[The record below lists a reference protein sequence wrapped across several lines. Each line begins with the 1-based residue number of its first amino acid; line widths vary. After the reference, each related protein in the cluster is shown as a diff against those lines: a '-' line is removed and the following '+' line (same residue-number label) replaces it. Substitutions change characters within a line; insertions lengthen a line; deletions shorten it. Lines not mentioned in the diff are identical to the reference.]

1 MSLYP
6 YPYPSRPRQTGIL
19 SGNAKPEDSSKDE
32 SVTDTTASGEDP
44 VDGASDV
51 ETDTE
56 SEARS
61 AEAQSAG
68 VESAEA
74 QFTEAG
80 SAEAQSA
87 GVESAE
93 AQSAEA
99 GSGAEPAPREPTALE
114 RLAAERDQH
123 LNDLQRVT
131 AEFANFRKQTE
142 KRNAQTVQQAAAGVM
157 QAILPVLDACDA
169 AALQHVEGVEPIT
182 AQLRSVLEAQGLEII
197 DQTEPFDP
205 NRHEAAMS
213 EPGDEDQ
220 TEPMVSAVLRT
231 GYAFNGRVLRAAMV
245 KVKG

>member
-1 MSLYP
+1 MSGADKP
-6 YPYPSRPRQTGIL
+6 GPS
-19 SGNAKPEDSSKDE
+19 AEDPNGE
-32 SVTDTTASGEDP
+32 QPVTDGAPS
-44 VDGASDV
+44 VDAALDEAGGA
-51 ETDTE
+51 EPEAGCQAEPEFKAE
-56 SEARS
+56 SE
-61 AEAQSAG
+61 
-68 VESAEA
+68 
-74 QFTEAG
+74 T
-80 SAEAQSA
+80 
-87 GVESAE
+87 
-93 AQSAEA
+93 
-99 GSGAEPAPREPTALE
+99 EPAPREPSALE

-142 KRNAQTVQQAAAGVM
+142 KRNAQTLRQAAARVM

-169 AALQHVEGVEPIT
+169 AALQQVEGVEPIT

-220 TEPMVSAVLRT
+220 TEPMVSEVLRT
-231 GYAFNGRVLRAAMV
+231 GYGFNGRVLRAAMV

>member
-1 MSLYP
+1 MSAND
-6 YPYPSRPRQTGIL
+6 RPN
-19 SGNAKPEDSSKDE
+19 SSAED
-32 SVTDTTASGEDP
+32 ASGEPP
-44 VDGASDV
+44 VTDEPQSVDAAADAARGAAAAAEPAGGCTGEPAAEPAGGSGG
-51 ETDTE
+51 EPAAE
-56 SEARS
+56 PAGGSGGEP
-61 AEAQSAG
+61 EAQSAG
-68 VESAEA
+68 
-74 QFTEAG
+74 G
-80 SAEAQSA
+80 SGGEP
-87 GVESAE
+87 E

-114 RLAAERDQH
+114 LLTAERDQH

-231 GYAFNGRVLRAAMV
+231 GYVFNGRVLRAAMV

>member
-1 MSLYP
+1 M
-6 YPYPSRPRQTGIL
+6 
-19 SGNAKPEDSSKDE
+19 SGNNEPDSSSEDSNGE
-32 SVTDTTASGEDP
+32 QPVTDEAP
-44 VDGASDV
+44 AVDAALG
-51 ETDTE
+51 
-56 SEARS
+56 
-61 AEAQSAG
+61 
-68 VESAEA
+68 
-74 QFTEAG
+74 EAG
-80 SAEAQSA
+80 GAEPRGS
-87 GVESAE
+87 GGESGAEPRGSGAEPE

-99 GSGAEPAPREPTALE
+99 RSAVAEAESETEPAPREPSALE
-114 RLAAERDQH
+114 LLTAERDQH

-142 KRNAQTVQQAAAGVM
+142 KRNAETVRQAAARVM
-157 QAILPVLDACDA
+157 HAILPVLDACDA
-169 AALQHVEGVEPIT
+169 AALQQVEGVEPIT

-220 TEPMVSAVLRT
+220 TESMVSEVLRT

>member
-1 MSLYP
+1 V
-6 YPYPSRPRQTGIL
+6 
-19 SGNAKPEDSSKDE
+19 SGNDKPARCAED
-32 SVTDTTASGEDP
+32 SGEDQP
-44 VDGASDV
+44 VTDDPQSVDAALDV
-51 ETDTE
+51 SADTE
-56 SEARS
+56 SDAEPSDADPDRGS
-61 AEAQSAG
+61 ASG
-68 VESAEA
+68 P
-74 QFTEAG
+74 EAG
-80 SAEAQSA
+80 PD
-87 GVESAE
+87 
-93 AQSAEA
+93 EA
-99 GSGAEPAPREPTALE
+99 GSGAAEAEPEPAPREPTALE
-114 RLAAERDQH
+114 LLTAERDQH

-142 KRNAQTVQQAAAGVM
+142 KRNAETVRQAAARVM

-169 AALQHVEGVEPIT
+169 AALQQVEGVEPIT

-220 TEPMVSAVLRT
+220 TEPMVSEVLRT

>member
-1 MSLYP
+1 MSGTDKP
-6 YPYPSRPRQTGIL
+6 GPS
-19 SGNAKPEDSSKDE
+19 AEDF
-32 SVTDTTASGEDP
+32 SGEQPATDEAP
-44 VDGASDV
+44 SVDAAVDAALDEAV
-51 ETDTE
+51 EAEPE
-56 SEARS
+56 SE
-61 AEAQSAG
+61 

-74 QFTEAG
+74 
-80 SAEAQSA
+80 
-87 GVESAE
+87 ESE
-93 AQSAEA
+93 P
-99 GSGAEPAPREPTALE
+99 EPAPREPTALE
-114 RLAAERDQH
+114 MLTAERDQH

-142 KRNAQTVQQAAAGVM
+142 KRNAETVRQAAARVM

-169 AALQHVEGVEPIT
+169 AALQQVEGVEPIT

-213 EPGDEDQ
+213 EPGDEGQ
-220 TEPMVSAVLRT
+220 TEPMVSEVLRT